1 MGKRGIGARK
11 TPPGGPS
18 WEFKGAQLREVLH
31 KLQEPFLA
39 GTSSPTSSQSKSAV
53 RKEHSWSSSTF
64 SLFSNFTTQHF
75 GERVIKGP
83 PPTTTTISQPSWMP
97 LVRTICYLRKSPWV
111 GKLCPHTRHSPGSS
125 CCYFLNIGHYCYG
138 QGNIS
143 SLFK

>member
-39 GTSSPTSSQSKSAV
+39 GTSTPTSSQSKSAV

-83 PPTTTTISQPSWMP
+83 PSHHHHFPTQLDASSSYYLLPQEEP
-97 LVRTICYLRKSPWV
+97 LG
-111 GKLCPHTRHSPGSS
+111 GKTLPPHQAFSRLLLLL
-125 CCYFLNIGHYCYG
+125 FLKYR
-138 QGNIS
+138 
-143 SLFK
+143 SLLLWLGKYKFTF